1 MKIVKLE
8 TIRIED
14 RPNLLWIQVHTD
26 EGLVGLGETFFGAQ
40 AVEAYIHETV
50 APIVVGR
57 NPLEIDKLSADLVG
71 YLGYRSTGVE
81 MRGNS
86 AFDIALWDIF
96 GKATDQPIAQL
107 LGGFTRQDIRTY
119 NTCAGTEYIK
129 KATGQ
134 NTANYALNA
143 GEVKEYDDLNA
154 FMNCPD
160 ELAISLLEEDITAMK
175 IWPFDLAAEKSRGQ
189 YIEKADLKSA
199 LQPFEKIRKAVGDKM
214 DIMVEF
220 HLMWQLLPAI
230 EIARALEPY
239 DTFWH
244 EDPIKMDS
252 LSSLKRYADA
262 SRAPIAASET
272 LGSRWAFRDLIE
284 TGVAGVFNLDIS
296 WCGGLSEARKIA
308 SMAEAWHLPIAPHDC
323 TGPVV
328 FCASTHLS
336 LNAPNALFQESVRA
350 FYRTW
355 YRDLVTALP
364 EVRKGRITLPPGAGL
379 GLELNPDLDRA
390 FTTFRRI
397 SDVSSL

>member
-1 MKIVKLE
+1 MKITELE
-8 TIRIED
+8 TIRIDE
-14 RPNLLWIQVHTD
+14 RPNLLWVHVHTD

-40 AVEAYIHETV
+40 AVEAYLHETV
-50 APIVVGR
+50 APKVLGR
-57 NPLEIDKLSADLVG
+57 DPLQIDKLSADLVG

-81 MRGNS
+81 TRGNS
-86 AFDIALWDIF
+86 AFDIALWDLF
-96 GKATDQPIAQL
+96 GKTTDQPIAQL
-107 LGGFTRQDIRTY
+107 LGGFTRTDIRTY

-134 NTANYALNA
+134 NTANYALKSNA
-143 GEVKEYDDLNA
+143 SDEYDDLNA
-154 FMNCPD
+154 FMNSAD
-160 ELAISLLEEDITAMK
+160 DLAHSLLDDDIDAMK
-175 IWPFDLAAEKSRGQ
+175 IWPFDVAAEKTRGQ
-189 YIEKADLKSA
+189 YISPADMKQA
-199 LQPFEKIRKAVGDKM
+199 LQPFEKIRKAVGDRM
-214 DIMVEF
+214 QIMVEF

-239 DTFWH
+239 GTFWH

-262 SRAPIAASET
+262 STAPIAASET

-284 TGVAGVFNLDIS
+284 TGAAGVFNLDIS

-328 FCASTHLS
+328 LCASTHLS
-336 LNAPNALFQESVRA
+336 LNAPNALIQESVRA
-350 FYRTW
+350 FHRTW
-355 YRDLVTALP
+355 YRDLVTTLP
-364 EVRKGRITLPPGAGL
+364 PIEKGRITVPPGPGL

-390 FTTFRRI
+390 FTTHRRATTLA
-397 SDVSSL
+397 DL